1 MADRDYYEV
10 LGVANDASQD
20 DIDSAYR
27 KKALK
32 YHPDSN
38 PDDED
43 AIARFKEAAEAY
55 EILGDKEKRSRFD
68 QFGHAGLNG
77 GGVQFGSVNDIF
89 EAFGDIFG
97 GGLFGSLFAG
107 RRRRPRQRRG
117 ADVGCETV
125 LTLEE
130 AASGVTQ
137 TVSIH
142 RSEICQSC
150 EGSGS
155 SPGSQRSECRR
166 CGGQGQVVQSAGIL
180 RVQTT
185 CSSCQGVGSV
195 ITDPCDSCSGNG
207 HVPGQV
213 SVDVKIPPGV
223 DNGNRVRIAGQGE
236 PSLDGG
242 SRGDCYCLIYV
253 EEHELFKR
261 DGDFLV
267 LEMPI
272 TYSQSVLGSTI
283 EVPTLEGLQPLV
295 IPAGTPL
302 GKVFRISGYGMP
314 NPHNGKKGE
323 LLVQTYIEVPTRTS
337 PRHEEL
343 LRELAEMEDVHVT
356 PERRGFLE
364 KIKDYFA
371 HREMT
376 NEDEE
381 E

>member
-1 MADRDYYEV
+1 M
-10 LGVANDASQD
+10 
-20 DIDSAYR
+20 
-27 KKALK
+27 
-32 YHPDSN
+32 
-38 PDDED
+38 
-43 AIARFKEAAEAY
+43 
-55 EILGDKEKRSRFD
+55 
-68 QFGHAGLNG
+68 
-77 GGVQFGSVNDIF
+77 
-89 EAFGDIFG
+89 
-97 GGLFGSLFAG
+97 
-107 RRRRPRQRRG
+107 
-117 ADVGCETV
+117 
-125 LTLEE
+125 
-130 AASGVTQ
+130 
-137 TVSIH
+137 
-142 RSEICQSC
+142 
-150 EGSGS
+150 
-155 SPGSQRSECRR
+155 
-166 CGGQGQVVQSAGIL
+166 
-180 RVQTT
+180 
-185 CSSCQGVGSV
+185 

-213 SVDVKIPPGV
+213 SVDIKIPPGV
-223 DNGNRVRIAGQGE
+223 DNGNRVRISGQGE

-242 SRGDCYCLIYV
+242 SRGDCYCLIHV

-314 NPHNGKKGE
+314 NPHNGQKGE
-323 LLVQTYIEVPTRTS
+323 LLVQTYIEVPTRTN
-337 PRHEEL
+337 PKHEEL

-371 HREMT
+371 SREMM

-381 E
+381 K

>member
-20 DIDSAYR
+20 DIDRAYR

-43 AIARFKEAAEAY
+43 AIGRFKESAEAY
-55 EILGDKEKRSRFD
+55 EILGDKEKRSRYD
-68 QFGHAGLNG
+68 QFGHAGLDG

-117 ADVGCETV
+117 ADVGCETM

-207 HVPGQV
+207 HVPGQI
-213 SVDVKIPPGV
+213 SVDIKIPPGV
-223 DNGNRVRIAGQGE
+223 DNGNRVRISGQGE

-242 SRGDCYCLIYV
+242 SRGDCYCLIHV

-302 GKVFRISGYGMP
+302 GKVFRIAGYGMP
-314 NPHNGKKGE
+314 NPHNGMKGE

-337 PRHEEL
+337 PKHEEL

-364 KIKDYFA
+364 KIKDYFGSQ
-371 HREMT
+371 EMT

-381 E
+381 K

>member
-1 MADRDYYEV
+1 MAERDYYEV

-38 PDDED
+38 PDDDD
-43 AIARFKEAAEAY
+43 AITRFKEAAEAY

-68 QFGHAGLNG
+68 QFGRAGLDG

-97 GGLFGSLFAG
+97 GGLFGNLFAG

-213 SVDVKIPPGV
+213 SVDIKIPPGV
-223 DNGNRVRIAGQGE
+223 DNGNRVRISGQGE

-242 SRGDCYCLIYV
+242 SRGDCYCLIHV

-283 EVPTLEGLQPLV
+283 DVPTLEGLQPLV

-314 NPHNGKKGE
+314 NPHHGKKGE

-337 PRHEEL
+337 PKHEEL

-371 HREMT
+371 SREMM

-381 E
+381 K

>member
-10 LGVANDASQD
+10 LGVAHDASQD
-20 DIDSAYR
+20 DIDRAYR

-43 AIARFKEAAEAY
+43 AIGRFKEAAEAY

-68 QFGHAGLNG
+68 QFGHAGLDG

-117 ADVGCETV
+117 ADVGCETM

-155 SPGSQRSECRR
+155 SPGSHRSECRR
-166 CGGQGQVVQSAGIL
+166 CGGQGQ
-180 RVQTT
+180 
-185 CSSCQGVGSV
+185 
-195 ITDPCDSCSGNG
+195 
-207 HVPGQV
+207 
-213 SVDVKIPPGV
+213 
-223 DNGNRVRIAGQGE
+223 
-236 PSLDGG
+236 
-242 SRGDCYCLIYV
+242 
-253 EEHELFKR
+253 
-261 DGDFLV
+261 
-267 LEMPI
+267 
-272 TYSQSVLGSTI
+272 
-283 EVPTLEGLQPLV
+283 
-295 IPAGTPL
+295 
-302 GKVFRISGYGMP
+302 
-314 NPHNGKKGE
+314 
-323 LLVQTYIEVPTRTS
+323 
-337 PRHEEL
+337 
-343 LRELAEMEDVHVT
+343 
-356 PERRGFLE
+356 
-364 KIKDYFA
+364 
-371 HREMT
+371 
-376 NEDEE
+376 
-381 E
+381 